1 MRSVSVREAR
11 AEIARLLEA
20 VEAGEEVVITRRGD
34 PVARLVGLEAKT
46 GPEITFPSRSGL
58 RGSLPPSKRPSSVLV
73 RELREERG

>member
-20 VEAGEEVVITRRGD
+20 VEAGEEVIITRRGD
-34 PVARLVGLEAKT
+34 PVARLVGLD
-46 GPEITFPSRSGL
+46 PVRSHEITFPSRTDL
-58 RGSLPPSKRPSSVLV
+58 RESLPPSPQPSSRLV

>member
-11 AEIARLLEA
+11 AEITRLLDA

-34 PVARLVGLEAKT
+34 PVARLVGLDA
-46 GPEITFPSRSGL
+46 GSASEITFPSRSAL
-58 RGSLPPSKRPSSVLV
+58 RESLPPSKRPSSRLV

>member
-20 VEAGEEVVITRRGD
+20 VGAGEEVIITRRGD
-34 PVARLVGLEAKT
+34 PVARLVGLDPVSSNK
-46 GPEITFPSRSGL
+46 ITFPCRSDL
-58 RGSLPPSKRPSSVLV
+58 RESLPPSPQHSSRLV